1 MFKNIFKKT
10 TFVSPVAGTIKNIK
24 DVADD
29 SFAQKMLGDGFAI
42 TPEGNQIKS
51 PVNGEVVF
59 VFDTKHAI
67 GLKAS
72 DGLEILIHVGV
83 DTVSLKGEGFSTHVK
98 NNQKVKQGDV
108 LLTVDFDKIQSKVP
122 STDVIV
128 VFSNGE
134 TCTVHEPGKTV
145 TELEKDVITV
155 K

>member
-1 MFKNIFKKT
+1 MFKSLFKKS
-10 TFVSPVAGTIKNIK
+10 TFVSPVTGTIKNIK
-24 DVADD
+24 DVADE

-42 TPEGNQIKS
+42 TPESNQIKS
-51 PVNGEVVF
+51 PINGEIAF

-67 GLKAS
+67 GLKSS

-83 DTVSLKGEGFSTHVK
+83 DTVNLKGEGFSSHVK
-98 NNQKVKQGDV
+98 NNQKIKQGDL

-122 STDVIV
+122 SIDVIV

-134 TCTVHEPGKTV
+134 TCTVHKPGQPV
-145 TELEKDVITV
+145 TELEKDIITV